1 MWNTKYPQ
9 TESSGLPFFT
19 GVVLIIFQRL
29 ENETGLGVI
38 FRLGRSLIDCLESNF
53 S

>member
-19 GVVLIIFQRL
+19 GVVLIIFQRR
-29 ENETGLGVI
+29 ENETGLEGI
-38 FRLGRSLIDCLESNF
+38 FRLGRSLIGFLASNF